1 MSEITRIEINDF
13 QSHKHS
19 ILEPAPAGQLTV
31 IVGPS
36 DSGKT
41 AIIRALRWLFYNVP
55 QGCDFIS
62 TWTNT
67 TKVILSYGNGM
78 QVIRERH
85 RKNYN
90 RYMVGR
96 ENTYEGWN
104 GFEGFGNT
112 VPLEVQEITGVR
124 PVQIGDMEFCIN
136 MAEQLDGPF
145 LGKAI
150 SAPMRAKVLGKL
162 AGTEEV
168 DYAAKGVGTDI
179 YRGRQEEKRLADEV
193 NRLQDE
199 LKKYDYL
206 PELAERIA
214 RVEALLIEAREKVER
229 KQQLEKLLEQRNEN
243 IKAQNLVEDQHL
255 KLSYMI
261 LQVEPLLNRAGQRLN
276 RYRNLQ
282 SANSQLITT
291 MAGLRQAIS
300 ILEATVG
307 VNEAGTIFER
317 ISQNFRKQSKLQYG
331 RGMLFMIGQK
341 LDYAE
346 HVLEVTENID
356 DAAVLSQKIQ
366 ESKLK
371 KDRLEDYWW
380 KATILVSELDL
391 NQDKLAH
398 LEKIDDAAVLCHD
411 SSHRLL
417 KRNGLSALR
426 DQLLNTHRLLTENL
440 AKIERGA
447 AEEKRCCETYKAAL
461 LAAGIC
467 PTCGSQITEE
477 NLREVV

>member
-1 MSEITRIEINDF
+1 VSEITRIEINDF

-41 AIIRALRWLFYNVP
+41 ALLRALRWLYYNTP
-55 QGCDFIS
+55 QGCDFIRIGA
-62 TWTNT
+62 NIAR
-67 TKVILSYGNGM
+67 VRIDYADGNS
-78 QVIRERH
+78 VTRERSH
-85 RKNYN
+85 KGFN
-90 RYMVGR
+90 RYKIDSQEKTEPDR
-96 ENTYEGWN
+96 
-104 GFEGFGNT
+104 FEGFGNA
-112 VPLEVQEITGVR
+112 VPLEIQQITGVH
-124 PVQIGDMEFCIN
+124 PVQIGDMTLNIN
-136 MAEQLDGPF
+136 LADQLSGPF
-145 LGKAI
+145 LGSDI

-179 YRGRQEEKRLADEV
+179 YRARQEEKRLGDEV
-193 NRLQDE
+193 TRLQDE
-199 LKKYDYL
+199 LTKYDYL
-206 PELAERIA
+206 PLLAERIHL
-214 RVEALLIEAREKVER
+214 VDVLLTEVRRKLER
-229 KQQLEKLLEQRNEN
+229 KQKLEKLLEQRSEN

-291 MAGLRQAIS
+291 MVGLRQAIS
-300 ILEATVG
+300 VLEATAG

-317 ISQNFRKQSKLQYG
+317 ISQNFREQSKLQYG

-440 AKIERGA
+440 VKIERGA

-477 NLREVV
+477 NLKEVV